1 MKKILYN
8 ITCGAL
14 LLASMTGC
22 KKQLEL
28 DPKQSVDVSVAL
40 TSREGINA
48 AITGVYASLKSTT
61 NYGRDLLAV
70 SEALADNAFATQKSG
85 RLLAENQNGTG
96 AHFVLWQNNYYAI
109 AQINQVLAAIPS
121 LNVSP
126 AVTTAERNSWEG
138 QLYFLRALMYHD
150 LARVY
155 GYEPGMGVQGQDRGS
170 VPVMLATPGTIP
182 QAQATTPARA
192 TADSVYRRIYA
203 DLDSANRRL
212 TTSNAGLPFVAT
224 KVAAQALFARVALYR
239 RDWVNAARW
248 CDSVLNVPANVAR
261 LATTSSYVSS
271 WTSQTNPESLFEI
284 RFANQSENI
293 GVNTSL
299 QTSYTTLGERGKP
312 SLTVG
317 FGDLVPATPL
327 LQALGFTGIA
337 ANGSGGTF
345 TGRSDDVR
353 NLLFESGTT
362 GRGTARI
369 ECTKFIGKNGVANL
383 DNVPVI
389 RIPEVYLIRS
399 EARLNNGDVTG
410 ALADL
415 QKVKQAR
422 YTNYATTQQGFDN
435 GLSAN
440 TGLPIVAPT
449 APAATTLYGEILKQR
464 RLEYAFEGHRWFDF
478 KRLGLTMPKSTA
490 TLYTGYTDF
499 KVLAPIPTRETDVN
513 PNMVQNFG
521 Y

>member
-1 MKKILYN
+1 
-8 ITCGAL
+8 
-14 LLASMTGC
+14 
-22 KKQLEL
+22 
-28 DPKQSVDVSVAL
+28 
-40 TSREGINA
+40 
-48 AITGVYASLKSTT
+48 YASLKSTT

-70 SEALADNAFATQKSG
+70 SEALADNGFATGKSG
-85 RLLAENQNGTG
+85 RLQAENQNSPG

-109 AQINQVLAAIPS
+109 AQINQVLAAIPQ

-126 AVTTAERNSWEG
+126 AVTAAERNSWEG

-150 LARVY
+150 LARTY
-155 GYEPGMGVQGQDRGS
+155 GYEPTMGVQGQDRGS
-170 VPVMLATPGTIP
+170 VPVMLQTPGTIEEAVAVKP
-182 QAQATTPARA
+182 PRA

-203 DLDSANRRL
+203 DLDSANKRL
-212 TTSNAGLPFVAT
+212 ATNNSGLPFIAT
-224 KVAAQALFARVALYR
+224 KAAAQALYARVALYR

-248 CDSVLNVPANVAR
+248 ADSVLAVAANVNRMTAP
-261 LATTSSYVSS
+261 SSYVSS

-284 RFANQSENI
+284 RFANQGENI

-299 QTSYTTLGERGKP
+299 QTSYTTLAERGRP
-312 SLTVG
+312 TLTAG
-317 FGDLVPATPL
+317 FGDLVAATPL

-389 RIPEVYLIRS
+389 RIPEVYLIRA
-399 EARLNNGDVTG
+399 EARLNNGDIPG
-410 ALADL
+410 AVNDL
-415 QKVKQAR
+415 VRVKQAR
-422 YTNYATTQQGFDN
+422 YSNYATTQQPLDN
-435 GLSAN
+435 TLAAN
-440 TGLPIVAPT
+440 TGLPLAAPT
-449 APAATTLYGEILKQR
+449 PPAANTLYGEILRQR
-464 RLEYAFEGHRWFDF
+464 RLEFAFEGHRWFDF
-478 KRLGLTMPKSTA
+478 KRLGLTLPKATA

-499 KVLAPIPTRETDVN
+499 KVLAQIPVRETDIN
-513 PNMVQNFG
+513 PNLVQNFG

>member
-1 MKKILYN
+1 MKKTLYKLSWS
-8 ITCGAL
+8 L
-14 LLASMTGC
+14 LLLSSLTAC

-40 TSREGINA
+40 TSREGVNA
-48 AITGVYASLKSTT
+48 AITGVYSSLKSTT

-70 SEALADNAFATQKSG
+70 SDALADNGFATQKSG

-109 AQINQVLAAIPS
+109 AQINQVLAAIPT

-150 LARVY
+150 LARCY

-170 VPVMLATPGTIP
+170 VPIML
-182 QAQATTPARA
+182 QTPATIQEALNTMPGRA

-203 DLDSANRRL
+203 DLDSANKRL
-212 TTSNAGLPFVAT
+212 ATSNSGLPHIAT
-224 KVAAQALFARVALYR
+224 KAAAQALYARVALYR

-248 CDSVLNVPANVAR
+248 CDSVLAVAANVNR

-271 WTSQTNPESLFEI
+271 WTSQTNPESLFEV

-299 QTSYTTLGERGKP
+299 QTTYTTLAERGRP
-312 SLTVG
+312 SLTAG
-317 FGDLVPATPL
+317 FGDLVAATPL

-389 RIPEVYLIRS
+389 RIPEVYLTRA
-399 EARLNNGDVTG
+399 EARLNNGDAAG

-415 QKVKQAR
+415 KVVKQAR
-422 YTNYATTQQGFDN
+422 YANYTTTQQTADN
-435 GLSAN
+435 ALTAN
-440 TGLPIVAPT
+440 TGLPLVAPT
-449 APAATTLYGEILKQR
+449 PPATTTLYGQILHQR
-464 RLEYAFEGHRWFDF
+464 RLEFAFEGQRWFDF
-478 KRLGLTMPKSTA
+478 KRLGFTLPKATA

-499 KVLAPIPTRETDVN
+499 KVLAPIPVRETDVN
-513 PNMVQNFG
+513 PNLVQNFG